1 MPEYILPTLTIST
14 NGDKAVT
21 NPGPSSFSIS
31 GSITPADSGRLTVDK
46 SASGVATVT
55 TTRAILAS
63 DTAFGH
69 YKFDGSAIHGAT
81 TGMTPGAVGGF
92 VYLKNIDSTTGNNI
106 HVGIV
111 APAHATNA
119 PATPDTDGT
128 ASSLDGTTQETLRTM
143 TLLPGEFA
151 FFPWD
156 YTGDIYVESA
166 QNSPKLEFM
175 VWDRG

>member
-1 MPEYILPTLTIST
+1 MPEYILPTLTITT
-14 NGDKAVT
+14 NVDTATT
-21 NPGPSSFSIS
+21 NPGPSSVALS

-46 SASGVATVT
+46 HATGIATVT

-63 DTAFGH
+63 DTTFGH

-81 TGMTPGAVGGF
+81 TSMDPGTDGGF

-106 HVGIV
+106 HLGIV
-111 APAHATNA
+111 APAHASND
-119 PATPDTDGT
+119 PATPATDGAT
-128 ASSLDGTTQETLRTM
+128 SSLDGTTQETLRTM

-156 YTGDIYVESA
+156 YTGDIWVESA
-166 QNSPKLEFM
+166 QNSPQLEFM